1 MVKISI
7 SHRLGIVPIGEESIV
22 IAVSAVHRH
31 AAWWAGEEAL
41 DRCKAKV
48 EIWKWE
54 EFEGDGDEKEG
65 GKGEGA
71 WRAN

>member
-1 MVKISI
+1 M
-7 SHRLGIVPIGEESIV
+7 

-31 AAWWAGEEAL
+31 AAWQAGEEAL
-41 DRCKAKV
+41 ERCKAKV

-54 EFEGDGDEKEG
+54 EFEDGDKGNDGQG
-65 GKGEGA
+65 GVGA